1 MLNGKKAMLFFLVL
15 VFLCVPAAAAD
26 TVIVQYVKSGINGG
40 FPYETLKVYQSGK
53 AELITDNFSSSSTI
67 TYSLTPV
74 ELNDL
79 IKLFTDNNF
88 SALDSM
94 YMSGCLACPVWNI
107 TYGKK
112 KVSGNYTGTSVPLAN
127 IKAGLDAL
135 VTKIKNS
142 AVVVFPKGNTSFDGN
157 LSSSIRQRLNF
168 NHGAD
173 PSGIR
178 IVRKGFPG
186 AYTILGQQTLHVH

>member
-1 MLNGKKAMLFFLVL
+1 MLNGKKTMLLLLVL
-15 VFLCVPAAAAD
+15 VSLCVPVTAAD
-26 TVIVQYVKSGINGG
+26 TVLVQYVKSGPNGG

-53 AELITDNFSSSSTI
+53 AELITTTFNSSTTI
-67 TYSLTPV
+67 IYSMTPV

-107 TYGKK
+107 TYSKK

-135 VTKIKNS
+135 VIKVKNS
-142 AVVVFPKGNTSFDGN
+142 ALVVIPKGNTTFGGSI
-157 LSSSIRQRLNF
+157 SSSIRQQLNL
-168 NHGAD
+168 NHSAG
-173 PSGIR
+173 PLGIV
-178 IVRKGFPG
+178 ITRKGFTRV
-186 AYTILGQQTLHVH
+186 YSILGQRTMLAH

>member
-1 MLNGKKAMLFFLVL
+1 MVNGKKPMLFLVVL
-15 VFLCVPAAAAD
+15 VSLCAPAAAAD
-26 TVIVQYVKSGINGG
+26 SVFVQYVKSGPNGG
-40 FPYETLKVYQSGK
+40 FPYETLRVYQSGK
-53 AELITDNFSSSSTI
+53 AELITDNFNASSTI
-67 TYSLTPV
+67 TYSLTPL

-112 KVSGNYTGTSVPLAN
+112 KVSGNYTGTSVPLSN

-142 AVVVFPKGNTSFDGN
+142 STVVLIKARSGGTV
-157 LSSSIRQRLNF
+157 SSSISTRLNL
-168 NHGAD
+168 NHGAG
-173 PSGIR
+173 PSGIT
-178 IVRKGFPG
+178 IARKGATG
-186 AYTILGQQTLHVH
+186 AYSILGRQTLKAQ

>member
-1 MLNGKKAMLFFLVL
+1 MLNGKKATLFLLVL
-15 VFLCVPAAAAD
+15 VSLCAPAAAAD

-53 AELITDNFSSSSTI
+53 AELITSTFNSSSTI
-67 TYSLTPV
+67 TYSMTPV
-74 ELNDL
+74 ELTDL

-135 VTKIKNS
+135 VIKIKNS
-142 AVVVFPKGNTSFDGN
+142 ATVLFFRARANAGGNV
-157 LSSSIRQRLNF
+157 SSSIRPRLNM
-168 NHGAD
+168 NHGAG
-173 PSGIR
+173 PSGIT
-178 IVRKGFPG
+178 VVPKGFTG
-186 AYTILGQQTLHVH
+186 AYTILGRQALRAH